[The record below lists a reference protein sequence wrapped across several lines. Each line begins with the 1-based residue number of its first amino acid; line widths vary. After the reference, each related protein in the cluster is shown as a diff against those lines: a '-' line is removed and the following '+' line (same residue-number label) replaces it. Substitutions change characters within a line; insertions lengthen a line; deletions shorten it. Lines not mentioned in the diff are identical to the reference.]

1 MHCFVLGQPP
11 VIWTELMMYIP
22 CAMSRLVVETVFWE
36 VELLNQEKYFFLGT
50 ILCHQSGCVGWKMY
64 VNHKTDKQD

>member
-36 VELLNQEKYFFLGT
+36 VELLNQEKYFF
-50 ILCHQSGCVGWKMY
+50 
-64 VNHKTDKQD
+64 